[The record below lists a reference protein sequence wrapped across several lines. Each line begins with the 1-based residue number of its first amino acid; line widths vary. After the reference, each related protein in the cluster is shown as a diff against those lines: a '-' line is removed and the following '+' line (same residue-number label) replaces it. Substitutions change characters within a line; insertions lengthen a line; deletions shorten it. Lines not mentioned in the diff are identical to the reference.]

1 MTRYDIR
8 AKTDSSWRGRLLS
21 AASFVCLAALLPLS
35 ASLAATP
42 AFLLIDGA
50 DGAGLPRLSGCDR
63 EMTALHARLDQVP
76 EDNYLLVAPTAD
88 VLRRELLTFADRTHD
103 APRVFVFCGY
113 GAASDGRLFA
123 LPADAPAQGDLGR
136 TAIAAAAFSR
146 LLAGRDGAVLL
157 DLHPAG
163 QAGNVTKAV
172 DAWRGDAGLAGHRL
186 AQVETDAATAPL
198 IARLTNASSFAPDQ
212 LPILASVSPPT
223 PAAAPAN
230 ENAAAGS
237 LVTLPPKPD
246 DQGTSAPGAIGAGAT
261 GSGATSTSSGLPLV
275 LAPAALPA
283 KPAEEVRVIHPS
295 SAIRR
300 IQVALL
306 ARGLFAGRVSGINNP
321 ATRAAI
327 RHFQSTIGHPPT
339 GTLTPDELTQLTS
352 G

>member
-1 MTRYDIR
+1 M
-8 AKTDSSWRGRLLS
+8 
-21 AASFVCLAALLPLS
+21 
-35 ASLAATP
+35 
-42 AFLLIDGA
+42 
-50 DGAGLPRLSGCDR
+50 PRLSGCDR

-246 DQGTSAPGAIGAGAT
+246 DQGTSAPGAIGAGSIGAGDTGSGATVSGAT
-261 GSGATSTSSGLPLV
+261 GSGAATSTSSGLPLV